1 MTLRKKDTFHQCEPV
16 PGWITVMDHGAELS
30 LTESKCLPFIILFG
44 FRTTCIL
51 GVPNEWGMSE
61 RGNRQWRLTFYC
73 SGFVF
78 DCFCFAFHQNH
89 FKLPLKKQPLLFE
102 MSFVLQPSRNW
113 GQDLRR
119 SGLINMVD
127 QVICW
132 ASLSKLKSENC

>member
-1 MTLRKKDTFHQCEPV
+1 
-16 PGWITVMDHGAELS
+16 MDHGAELS

-51 GVPNEWGMSE
+51 GVPKEWGMSE

-73 SGFVF
+73 SGVVF

-102 MSFVLQPSRNW
+102 MSFVL
-113 GQDLRR
+113 R